1 MKLLELHIDGFGK
14 FHDRTISFK
23 DGINIIYGKNEA
35 GKSTLH
41 TFIRGMLFGIERGRG
56 RAAKNDT
63 YSKFEP
69 WENSGT
75 YEGWLRLEKD
85 GTIYRIE
92 RRFRKD
98 NKSLKVINETRGR
111 EEDATPAFMNELL
124 GGLNETTYNNTIS
137 IGQLKSATED
147 GMVSELRNYIA
158 NMNTTGNISL
168 NISKASTFLRL
179 QKRALEANLIPDA
192 SREYTALLA
201 EIRNVEAEIS
211 TPEFENQLA
220 SYQNMRSQV
229 KSIIDNTQSERDV
242 LEDQIQ
248 DAKRILTEY
257 QFLDQSSVDAY
268 SQRADEY
275 YNNYRNFTEKGN
287 KKSRKVFSVLAL
299 LLALSCIAGAIYLR
313 LTYPSDYIAVVGGLG
328 ISALVFLLI
337 QTMIRKGIKRDLAKA
352 EENKNLL
359 LEMFKKHLFRNKAGA
374 YVKSSED
381 LGDEGSSEVTV
392 SDEAMSAFIKRMA
405 EFTSLCDMV
414 RQSESA
420 SKKLMEDIN
429 SLREK
434 QNNCSEM
441 IEKQQRT
448 QWELEKKLEHL
459 NNCKMQVT
467 NLKRVLTE
475 NDRIREEIT
484 AIELAQ
490 ETLTELSSSIRDS
503 FGLYLNKEA
512 SDLVGGITGGIY
524 DSLSIDEN
532 LNVFLNTKR
541 KLVPLEQVS
550 SGTMDQVYLA
560 LRLAAAKLLQGDG
573 EPFPLIFDDSFTQYD
588 EERLRTALKWMA
600 EAYDGQMLIFT
611 WSGLLLGLFFLPVAR
626 QLPFPATGKSSE
638 ELR

>member
-124 GGLNETTYNNTIS
+124 CGLNETTYNNTIS

-257 QFLDQSSVDAY
+257 QFLDQASVDAY

-287 KKSRKVFSVLAL
+287 KKSRKVFSVFAL
-299 LLALSCIAGAIYLR
+299 LLAIACLAGAVYLR
-313 LTYPSDYIAVVGGLG
+313 LTYPSDYVTVVGGLG

-467 NLKRVLTE
+467 NLRRVLTE

-541 KLVPLEQVS
+541 KLVPIEQVS

-600 EAYDGQMLIFT
+600 EAYGGQMLIFT
-611 WSGLLLGLFFLPVAR
+611 CHKRESQILQAHEIDFNYV
-626 QLPFPATGKSSE
+626 E
-638 ELR
+638 I

>member
-124 GGLNETTYNNTIS
+124 CGLNETTYNNTIS

-257 QFLDQSSVDAY
+257 QFLDQASVDAY

-287 KKSRKVFSVLAL
+287 KKSRKVFSVFAL
-299 LLALSCIAGAIYLR
+299 LLAIACLAGAVYLR
-313 LTYPSDYIAVVGGLG
+313 LTYPSDYITVVGGLG

-467 NLKRVLTE
+467 NLRRVLTE

-541 KLVPLEQVS
+541 KLVPIEQVS

-600 EAYDGQMLIFT
+600 EAYGGQMLIFT
-611 WSGLLLGLFFLPVAR
+611 CHKRESQILQAHEIDFNYI
-626 QLPFPATGKSSE
+626 E
-638 ELR
+638 I